1 MNSDESDPLIDGGSV
16 GFPNATVLAV
26 EPTVDGDVGEH
37 RNELLPSKASH
48 GAKMDA
54 TLWHGWHVKIDRNSC
69 CGNLVVVMCGW
80 N

>member
-37 RNELLPSKASH
+37 RNELLPPKLRMVPKWMQHS
-48 GAKMDA
+48 GMVG
-54 TLWHGWHVKIDRNSC
+54 TLKLTGI
-69 CGNLVVVMCGW
+69 LVVEILLW
-80 N
+80 